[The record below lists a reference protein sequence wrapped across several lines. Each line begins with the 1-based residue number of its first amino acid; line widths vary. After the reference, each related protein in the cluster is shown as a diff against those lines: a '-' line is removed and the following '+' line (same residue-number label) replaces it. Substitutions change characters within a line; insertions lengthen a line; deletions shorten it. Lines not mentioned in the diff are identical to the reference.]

1 MSICSWGICSSYLQK
16 PPFPIVIFSVWFS
29 FYGGLLHFVY
39 YYFTETKCST
49 ALSAC
54 IFLPLLLCSG
64 GVFTLP
70 LQKPQMLFDRPRM
83 DVVLCS
89 NEFDIWSNS
98 LSSIVQG
105 RTMLDSGYR
114 FNRCPQAIVLIYVR
128 ILHTAVTGY
137 RRDYFSLIT
146 SHIIAYKGLCFISIF
161 LLLFL

>member
-1 MSICSWGICSSYLQK
+1 MRNARAFENMHTVYGVAAQK
-16 PPFPIVIFSVWFS
+16 LILNVSKIRLRLIFARALHLLLIFAKAPFPIVIFSVWFS

-49 ALSAC
+49 ALFAC

-64 GVFTLP
+64 GVFPLP

-114 FNRCPQAIVLIYVR
+114 FNRCP
-128 ILHTAVTGY
+128 
-137 RRDYFSLIT
+137 
-146 SHIIAYKGLCFISIF
+146 
-161 LLLFL
+161 